1 MLRKLLR
8 AMGARHASRS
18 GEMPQSPPKPPAG
31 GGISQRLDKLPG
43 GMIGEVEREAR
54 DACARDPHRAESHY
68 VAGKEFLAHGDFSAA
83 ATELRCAIEL
93 DSGQAEFFH
102 DLGIA
107 FRGLGEKRQALAA
120 FERTLAIGHGHV
132 SAAYHAGLTHAE
144 LGELADAKDCYS
156 LALAFDPCSSA
167 ARIELAGL
175 LMDQDMPQA
184 ALDLLREALAE
195 GIADAAVYSRLARF
209 SVQTGDVRA
218 AEDAYR
224 AAIERF
230 PDNAGLLVN
239 FGMLWLGQ
247 LGDATEAETLFRRA
261 IAIDPESVEAQANLG
276 LSLQEQGRFDEALRH
291 YEGQLALRPAVVEYR
306 WNRGLLHLIQGN
318 FREGWRDYELR
329 KSRADAGGIH
339 DKFNLPDWDGSP
351 LRGRSI
357 LIYGEQGLGDE
368 IMFASCLPEVIS
380 DSGSCTIECDA
391 RLESLYRRSF
401 PEAKIAARAS
411 GRGRDWR
418 TACPELE
425 IQSAI
430 GSLPRFLRRSASDF
444 PPRGRYL
451 VADGQARARW
461 RARFETCGGAPTVG
475 ISWRGGTPRT
485 RGLLRSIALG
495 EIVKLIDSAHATF
508 VVLQRGLTAEEHSAL
523 AAHPNVWMSEEV
535 SDLDELAALVSV
547 LDLTISVP
555 STTVHLAGA
564 LGRPLWV
571 LLGHSPEWRY
581 LWEGERMPWYPS
593 AKLYRRNRDE
603 DWQAVLARVALD
615 FNGFFRR
622 SGSNSSSA

>member
-1 MLRKLLR
+1 MLRKLLQ

-18 GEMPQSPPKPPAG
+18 GEMPQSPPKPPAD
-31 GGISQRLDKLPG
+31 GGISQRLDKLPCG
-43 GMIGEVEREAR
+43 IIEEVEREAR
-54 DACARDPHRAESHY
+54 DACTRDPHRAESHY

-120 FERTLAIGHGHV
+120 FERALAIGHGDV

-144 LGELADAKDCYS
+144 LGEIADAKDCDS
-156 LALAFDPCSSA
+156 LALAFDPLSSA
-167 ARIELAGL
+167 ARTDLARL
-175 LMDQDMPQA
+175 FMDQDNSQA
-184 ALDLLREALAE
+184 ALDLLREAVTRN
-195 GIADAAVYSRLARF
+195 IADGAVYACLAGLLVRA
-209 SVQTGDVRA
+209 GEVRA
-218 AEDAYR
+218 AKDVFR

-230 PDNAGLLVN
+230 PDDAALLVN
-239 FGMLWLGQ
+239 FGLLWLGQ
-247 LGDATEAETLFRRA
+247 LGDAAEAETLFRKA
-261 IAIDPESVEAQANLG
+261 IAIDPQSVEAQSNLG
-276 LSLQEQGRFDEALRH
+276 LSLQEQGRFDDALRH
-291 YEGQLALRPAVVEYR
+291 YEGRLALRPAAVEYR
-306 WNRGLLHLIQGN
+306 WNRGLLYLIQGN

-401 PEAKIAARAS
+401 PEAKIVARAS

-430 GSLPRFLRRSASDF
+430 GSLPRFLRPSESDF
-444 PPRGRYL
+444 PAHDGYL
-451 VADGQARARW
+451 VADYPAMARW
-461 RARFETCGGAPTVG
+461 RARLKGSGPAPIVG
-475 ISWRGGTPRT
+475 LSWRGGTPHT
-485 RGLLRSIALG
+485 RGALRSLRLDELDELLG
-495 EIVKLIDSAHATF
+495 SEGVTF
-508 VVLQRGLTAEEHSAL
+508 VILQRGLTDDERAQVASRS
-523 AAHPNVWMSEEV
+523 NVLIPESV
-535 SDLDELAALVSV
+535 ADLDDLAALVRA
-547 LDLTISVP
+547 LDLVISVP
-555 STTVHLAGA
+555 STMTHLAGA
-564 LGRPLWV
+564 LGRPLWI
-571 LLGHSPEWRY
+571 LLSASPEWRY
-581 LWEGERMPWYPS
+581 LWRGERMPWYPT
-593 AKLYRRNRDE
+593 ATLLRQPRMGEWDTVVRETVGKLQQWKD
-603 DWQAVLARVALD
+603 
-615 FNGFFRR
+615 
-622 SGSNSSSA
+622 